1 MFGRARV
8 YRPVDDN
15 KSAARL
21 ISFAFN
27 DECDAVVAVARF
39 DNGDPT
45 VIEPSVL
52 SLLNERPVVL
62 WTKKQ
67 PGLEFVKREW

>member
-1 MFGRARV
+1 MYGRARP
-8 YRPVDDN
+8 YRSVDDN

-39 DNGDPT
+39 DSGDPT
-45 VIEPSVL
+45 VIEPAVL
-52 SLLNERPVVL
+52 ALLNERPVVL
-62 WTKKQ
+62 WTKDAL
-67 PGLEFVKREW
+67 GLEFVKREW